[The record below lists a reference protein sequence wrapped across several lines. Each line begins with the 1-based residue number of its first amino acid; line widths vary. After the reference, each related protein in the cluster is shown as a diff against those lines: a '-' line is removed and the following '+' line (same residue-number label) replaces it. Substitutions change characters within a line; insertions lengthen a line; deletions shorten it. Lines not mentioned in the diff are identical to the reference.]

1 MFNELEVVEL
11 THDIKESKL
20 KEGDKGTIVE
30 IYKGGE
36 AFEVEFISPDGK
48 TSVLF
53 TLSSEDI
60 RPIFNREAYISYG
73 LDTPSTPIY
82 LSRVTV
88 SGTASNLAMND
99 LLKGIGDL
107 NLEIRTEMS
116 KDKVSTEEF
125 NYSQM
130 AV

>member
-11 THDIKESKL
+11 THNIKESKL
-20 KEGDKGTIVE
+20 KEGDRGTIVE

-36 AFEVEFISPDGK
+36 AYEVEFISPDGK
-48 TSVLF
+48 TSILL

-73 LDTPSTPIY
+73 LNTPIY

-88 SGTASNLAMND
+88 SGTAINLIMND
-99 LLKGIGDL
+99 LLKGIDAL

-116 KDKVSTEEF
+116 KDEVSTEEF
-125 NYSQM
+125 NYSRI
-130 AV
+130 AI